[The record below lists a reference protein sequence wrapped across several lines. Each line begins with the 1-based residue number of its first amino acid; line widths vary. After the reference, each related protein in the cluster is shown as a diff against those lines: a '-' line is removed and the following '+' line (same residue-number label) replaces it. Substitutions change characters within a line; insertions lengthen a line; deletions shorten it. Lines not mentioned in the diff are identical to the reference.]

1 MEIEENPEIDPHLDR
16 QYIFDIG
23 VKVIQWRKYNV
34 FNNGMG
40 QLSIIYK
47 KKKNFNSYLTP

>member
-40 QLSIIYK
+40 QLSII
-47 KKKNFNSYLTP
+47 